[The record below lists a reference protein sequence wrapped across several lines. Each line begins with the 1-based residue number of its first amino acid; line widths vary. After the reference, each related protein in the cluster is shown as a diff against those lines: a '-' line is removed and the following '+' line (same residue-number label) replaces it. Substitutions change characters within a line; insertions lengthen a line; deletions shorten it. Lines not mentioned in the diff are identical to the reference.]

1 MKLVQPIRSQE
12 LIDKLSEELLQMNE
26 KYFIMFTIGIT
37 SGLRI
42 SDILNIKVKD
52 IKRNY
57 IQVLEKKTEKQR
69 TFKLNEFTKELCLNF
84 IEANNLKDDDYII
97 YSNKRDSEG
106 NTKPISRQQ
115 AHHVLKLA
123 SNKLNME
130 DVGTH
135 TLRKTFGYW
144 HYKQYGDVAIL
155 QDIFNHSA
163 PSITLRY
170 IGITQD
176 KKDETIQGLSIINN
190 IYNKNKKRQ

>member
-1 MKLVQPIRSQE
+1 MKLVQPIRSKDIINEFGAE
-12 LIDKLSEELLQMNE
+12 LKKMNE
-26 KYFIMFTIGIT
+26 KYFIMFRIGVT

-52 IKRNY
+52 IKSNY
-57 IQVLEKKTEKQR
+57 IQVIEQKTQKSR
-69 TFKLNEFTKELCLNF
+69 IFKLNSKTKSLCMDF

-97 YSNKRDSEG
+97 YSNKKDSEG
-106 NTKPISRQQ
+106 NIKSISRQQ
-115 AHHVLKLA
+115 AHHVLSLAAEKLGI
-123 SNKLNME
+123 E

-176 KKDETIQGLSIINN
+176 MKDKTIEDLDI
-190 IYNKNKKRQ
+190 

>member
-1 MKLVQPIRSQE
+1 MKLVQPIRNKD
-12 LIDKLSEELLQMNE
+12 LVNKLGEVLKEMNE
-26 KYFIMFTIGIT
+26 KYFVMYRVGIT

-52 IKRNY
+52 VKSNY
-57 IQVLEKKTEKQR
+57 IQVVEQKTQKNR
-69 TFKLNEFTKELCLNF
+69 IFKLNSKTKKLCMDF

-97 YSNKRDSEG
+97 YSNKKGSKG
-106 NTKPISRQQ
+106 NIKPISRQQ

-123 SNKLNME
+123 SNKLGLE

-155 QDIFNHSA
+155 QEIFNHSA

-176 KKDETIQGLSIINN
+176 MKDKTIEELDI
-190 IYNKNKKRQ
+190 

>member
-1 MKLVQPIRSQE
+1 MKLVQPIRSKE
-12 LIDKLSEELLQMNE
+12 LVTQLGEVLKEMND
-26 KYFIMFTIGIT
+26 KYFVMYRIGVT

-42 SDILNIKVKD
+42 SDILNIKVSD

-57 IQVLEKKTEKQR
+57 IEVVEQKTQKAR
-69 TFKLNEFTKELCLNF
+69 TFKLNSKTKKLCMDF
-84 IEANNLKDDDYII
+84 IEANNLNDNDYII
-97 YSNKRDSEG
+97 YSNKKDSKG
-106 NTKPISRQQ
+106 NIKPISRQQ
-115 AHHVLKLA
+115 AHHILKLA

-144 HYKQYGDVAIL
+144 HYKQYNDVAIL

-163 PSITLRY
+163 PSITMRY

-176 KKDETIQGLSIINN
+176 IKDKTIEELDI
-190 IYNKNKKRQ
+190 

>member
-1 MKLVQPIRSQE
+1 MKLVQPIRNKD
-12 LIDKLSEELLQMNE
+12 IVNKLGEVLKEMND
-26 KYFIMFTIGIT
+26 KYFVMYRVGIT

-52 IKRNY
+52 IKSNY
-57 IQVLEKKTEKQR
+57 IQVIEQKTQKNR
-69 TFKLNEFTKELCLNF
+69 IFKLNSKTKKLCMDF
-84 IEANNLKDDDYII
+84 IEANNLSDDDYLI
-97 YSNKRDSEG
+97 YSNKKNKDSD
-106 NTKPISRQQ
+106 NNSVSKPISRQQ

-123 SNKLNME
+123 ANKLGLE

-155 QDIFNHSA
+155 QEIFNHSA

-176 KKDETIQGLSIINN
+176 MKDKTIEELDI
-190 IYNKNKKRQ
+190 

>member
-1 MKLVQPIRSQE
+1 MKLVQPIRNKEIVNQMGE
-12 LIDKLSEELLQMNE
+12 VLKEMNDK
-26 KYFIMFTIGIT
+26 YYVMFRIGVT

-52 IKRNY
+52 VKSNY
-57 IQVLEKKTEKQR
+57 IQVTEQKTQKTR
-69 TFKLNEFTKELCLNF
+69 IFKLNSKTKSLCIDF
-84 IEANNLKDDDYII
+84 IEANNLKDNDYII
-97 YSNKRDSEG
+97 YSNKKDSEG
-106 NTKPISRQQ
+106 NIKPISRQQ

-123 SNKLNME
+123 SDKLGME

-190 IYNKNKKRQ
+190 IYNKNRKK